1 MGGAILHRTPIPA
14 WRIQEQ
20 ITFTFGV
27 KYGCKL
33 EFLGKVYEKTAIS
46 DL

>member
-1 MGGAILHRTPIPA
+1 MGRAIRIRIPA
-14 WRIQEQ
+14 WRVQVQ

-33 EFLGKVYEKTAIS
+33 EFLEVYGKTAI
-46 DL
+46 